1 LAFVKEGWKTVTKKR
16 TEKRIPGLMNNEE
29 VSAFFGKGCCKNVR
43 VQSGR
48 EKED

>member
-1 LAFVKEGWKTVTKKR
+1 VKNCNERKNG
-16 TEKRIPGLMNNEE
+16 KRILGLMADEKG
-29 VSAFFGKGCCKNVR
+29 SAFFGKGCCKNVR